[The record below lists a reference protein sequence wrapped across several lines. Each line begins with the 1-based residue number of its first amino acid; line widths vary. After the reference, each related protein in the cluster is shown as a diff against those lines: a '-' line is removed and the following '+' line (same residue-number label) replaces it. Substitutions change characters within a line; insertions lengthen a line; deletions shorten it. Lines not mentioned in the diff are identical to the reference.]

1 MDVFIHQLLSGI
13 ANGGIYAIV
22 GLALVMIY
30 QSTNH
35 INFAQ
40 GEMAML
46 STFLAWSLI
55 NAGLPYWI
63 AFVLTLVLS
72 FLFGAGV
79 ERFIIRPV
87 KKASPLS
94 VVAVFIGILSI
105 INSLAGLVFGHI
117 TKTFPSPFASSAWY
131 SSAYMSAHEVG
142 TIFITICVIS
152 VVYLFLYFTPLGLGM
167 RAAALNPHS
176 SRLVGIRV
184 DRMLTLGWGL
194 AGAIG
199 AIGGMLAAPIVYLDP
214 NMMGGILLYGFAAA
228 LLGGIDNPWGAVA
241 GGFIVGVLENLVGA
255 YVVGTE
261 LKLVVALALII
272 GVLTL
277 KPAGLFGRTLVT
289 RV

>member
-1 MDVFIHQLLSGI
+1 MQAFIHQLLSGI

-22 GLALVMIY
+22 GLALVMVY

-40 GEMAML
+40 GEIAML
-46 STFLAWSLI
+46 STFVAWSLI
-55 NAGLPYWI
+55 NAGLSY
-63 AFVLTLVLS
+63 ATAALCTLILS
-72 FLFGAGV
+72 FMFGAAI
-79 ERFIIRPV
+79 ERFVIRPI
-87 KKASPLS
+87 KKAPPLS

-105 INSLAGLVFGHI
+105 VNSLAGLSFGYQ
-117 TKTFPSPFASSAWY
+117 TKTFPSPFSSDAWY
-131 SSAYMSAHEVG
+131 GSAYMSPHEVG
-142 TIFITICVIS
+142 TIFVTICVITT
-152 VVYLFLYFTPLGLGM
+152 VYLFLYFTPLGLGM

-184 DRMLTLGWGL
+184 DRMMTLGWGL
-194 AGAIG
+194 AAAIG

-214 NMMGGILLYGFAAA
+214 NMMQGILLYGFAAA
-228 LLGGIDNPWGAVA
+228 LLGGINNPWGAVA
-241 GGFIVGVLENLVGA
+241 GGFIVGILENLVGT

-277 KPAGLFGRTLVT
+277 KPSGLFGKTVVV

>member
-1 MDVFIHQLLSGI
+1 MHAFMHQLLSGV

-46 STFLAWSLI
+46 STFVAWSFL
-55 NAGLPYWI
+55 NAGLPYWW
-63 AFVLTLVLS
+63 AFVLTLILS
-72 FLFGAGV
+72 FVFGAAIEKFV
-79 ERFIIRPV
+79 IRPV
-87 KKASPLS
+87 KKAPPLS
-94 VVAVFIGILSI
+94 VVAVFIGLLTI
-105 INSLAGLVFGHI
+105 INSLAGFSFGYI
-117 TKTFPSPFASSAWY
+117 TKTFPSPFPIDAWY
-131 SSAYMSAHEVG
+131 GSEYMSAHEVG
-142 TIFITICVIS
+142 TIFVTVCVIAA
-152 VVYLFLYFTPLGLGM
+152 VYVFLYRTPLGLAM
-167 RAAALNPHS
+167 RAAALNPQS

-184 DRMLTLGWGL
+184 EFMLALGWGL

-199 AIGGMLAAPIVYLDP
+199 AVGGMLAAPIVYLDP

-241 GGFIVGVLENLVGA
+241 GGFIVGILENLVGT
-255 YVVGTE
+255 YLVGTE
-261 LKLVVALALII
+261 LKLVVALTLII

-277 KPAGLFGRTLVT
+277 KPSGLFGRKLVM